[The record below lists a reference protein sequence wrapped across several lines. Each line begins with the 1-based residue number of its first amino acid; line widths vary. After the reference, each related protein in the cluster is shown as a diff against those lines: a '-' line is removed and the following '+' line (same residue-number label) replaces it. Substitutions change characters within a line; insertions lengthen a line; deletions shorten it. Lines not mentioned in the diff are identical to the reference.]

1 MLVLFWNDN
10 FLDELNKYKHIF
22 NKHTF
27 TVNNKVKMY
36 SIINRFVVD

>member
-27 TVNNKVKMY
+27 TVNNKVK
-36 SIINRFVVD
+36 IIP